1 MTKPF
6 ISSWLFALFTKTFSK
21 PYFLFSLNF
30 FYFFFLIFFRYCTIF
45 NALKAFSCKIGG
57 LPVFGCSSLKMIG
70 FSVLSN
76 LAVTARIQILLTAEK
91 PSVTLT
97 PGRLNTWGSLILL
110 ENALKTLYT
119 LQYLTIHYSV
129 IAR

>member
-1 MTKPF
+1 M
-6 ISSWLFALFTKTFSK
+6 
-21 PYFLFSLNF
+21 
-30 FYFFFLIFFRYCTIF
+30 
-45 NALKAFSCKIGG
+45 
-57 LPVFGCSSLKMIG
+57 FGCSSLKMIG

-119 LQYLTIHYSV
+119 LQCPTIHYSV

>member
-1 MTKPF
+1 M
-6 ISSWLFALFTKTFSK
+6 
-21 PYFLFSLNF
+21 
-30 FYFFFLIFFRYCTIF
+30 
-45 NALKAFSCKIGG
+45 
-57 LPVFGCSSLKMIG
+57 FGCSSLKMIG

-119 LQYLTIHYSV
+119 LQYLTIHYSA